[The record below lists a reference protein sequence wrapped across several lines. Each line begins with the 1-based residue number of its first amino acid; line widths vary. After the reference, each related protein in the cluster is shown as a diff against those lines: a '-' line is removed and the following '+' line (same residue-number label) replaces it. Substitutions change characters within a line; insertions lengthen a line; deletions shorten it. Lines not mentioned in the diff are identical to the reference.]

1 MPTDPTSLVADRDL
15 AALRARLTAAEP
27 DLLADLERLVNVDC
41 GSYTRDGVNEV
52 AAWTA
57 DFLARLGGDVTRHAD
72 PAGALGDTVEA
83 VFRGAPGG
91 PRALLIGH
99 TDTVFPVGTV
109 AERPFRVADGIA
121 TGPGVTDMKA
131 GLLTLLYG
139 LQAVLAT
146 GGLPFE
152 RLTVIANPDEEIGS
166 PVSTPHVRR
175 VAAESDVA
183 FVLECARANGDIV
196 SARKGTV
203 DYVVTITGR
212 AAHAGVE
219 PEKGRSAILEAAH
232 QVVGLHALAGRWPG
246 VTCNVGV
253 IEGGTRPNVVAE
265 RVVLEVDLRA
275 VDRAAMEAATAAV
288 QALAASSHSSR
299 EWSRPPIGPRPS
311 SVGTPIPAVVLASD
325 APPVAVSRTWK
336 PSRAASACAC
346 STSRSVRGSFSIG
359 QWRWSSAAT
368 TTTSGTVGAAASA
381 WTAAVAASMAA
392 RSTARRSTSRTTR
405 SATTFGR
412 VPPSMTPTLHVT
424 PGQRPASAWR
434 PTTWCAASRIAMRP
448 FSGSTPAWAA
458 RPVIVTT

>member
-1 MPTDPTSLVADRDL
+1 MPEDPTTLLTDSDL
-15 AALRARLTAAEP
+15 AALQARIGAAEP
-27 DLLADLERLVNVDC
+27 AFLADLARLVTIDC
-41 GSYTRDGVNEV
+41 GSYTRSGVNEV

-57 DFLARLGGDVTRHAD
+57 NFLARLGGEVTLHAD
-72 PAGALGDTVEA
+72 SAGVLGDTVEA
-83 VFRGAPGG
+83 VFRGASGG

-99 TDTVFPVGTV
+99 TDTVFPVGTA

-139 LQAVLAT
+139 LGAVLAA
-146 GGLPFE
+146 GSLPFE

-253 IEGGTRPNVVAE
+253 IEAGTRPNVVAE
-265 RVVLEVDLRA
+265 RAVLQVDLRA
-275 VDRAAMEAATAAV
+275 TDRAGLEAATAAV
-288 QALAASSHSSR
+288 EALAAAPTVPGVAVVAEERHRHAPMEKLAGSDRLVQHAQALAERLGFRVADTST
-299 EWSRPPIGPRPS
+299 G
-311 SVGTPIPAVVLASD
+311 GASD
-325 APPVAVSRTWK
+325 ANTTAGMGVPTLDGLGPIGGLDHSAAEWLDVASIVPRTTLFAALLLATGRDPV
-336 PSRAASACAC
+336 
-346 STSRSVRGSFSIG
+346 VRG
-359 QWRWSSAAT
+359 WR
-368 TTTSGTVGAAASA
+368 GG
-381 WTAAVAASMAA
+381 
-392 RSTARRSTSRTTR
+392 
-405 SATTFGR
+405 G
-412 VPPSMTPTLHVT
+412 
-424 PGQRPASAWR
+424 G
-434 PTTWCAASRIAMRP
+434 
-448 FSGSTPAWAA
+448 
-458 RPVIVTT
+458 

>member
-1 MPTDPTSLVADRDL
+1 MPTDPTSLVADHDL
-15 AALRARLTAAEP
+15 AALRARITSAEP
-27 DLLADLERLVNVDC
+27 DLLTDLERLVNVDC

-57 DFLARLGGDVTRHAD
+57 DFLARLGGEVTRHAD

-83 VFRGAPGG
+83 VFRGASGG
-91 PRALLIGH
+91 PRALVIGH

-139 LQAVLAT
+139 LQAVLAN
-146 GGLPFE
+146 GQLPFE

-175 VAAESDVA
+175 VAAESDMA

-196 SARKGTV
+196 SSRKGTV

-219 PEKGRSAILEAAH
+219 PEKGRSAIQEAAH
-232 QVVGLHALAGRWPG
+232 QVVGLHAFAGRWPG

-265 RVVLEVDLRA
+265 RVVMEVDLRA
-275 VDRAAMEAATAAV
+275 VDRAGMEAATAAV
-288 QALAASSHSSR
+288 QALAAA
-299 EWSRPPIGPRPS
+299 
-311 SVGTPIPAVVLASD
+311 PAVPDVVVAAVETGRHWPMEKLARAGRLVEHAQALAGRLGFSVRDAATGGASD
-325 APPVAVSRTWK
+325 ANTTAGMGVPTLDGLGPIGGLDHSRDEWLD
-336 PSRAASACAC
+336 AASI
-346 STSRSVRGSFSIG
+346 VP
-359 QWRWSSAAT
+359 
-368 TTTSGTVGAAASA
+368 
-381 WTAAVAASMAA
+381 
-392 RSTARRSTSRTTR
+392 RTTLFAALLL
-405 SATTFGR
+405 ATGR
-412 VPPSMTPTLHVT
+412 DPEI
-424 PGQRPASAWR
+424 AAWR
-434 PTTWCAASRIAMRP
+434 R
-448 FSGSTPAWAA
+448 GTPN
-458 RPVIVTT
+458 